1 SAYPAQISFKQEP
14 LDFRRQGL
22 SPCLSLLMSTFSLL
36 ITPPD
41 ASRPGF
47 TVSTFPTNAFR
58 GRLRSDGAISQ
69 NAPLPR
75 TLLCILSFG
84 SWLEPRY
91 IFAAG
96 SLI

>member
-1 SAYPAQISFKQEP
+1 
-14 LDFRRQGL
+14 
-22 SPCLSLLMSTFSLL
+22 MSTFSLL

-41 ASRPGF
+41 PSQAGF
-47 TVSTFPTNAFR
+47 TVSTHSDR
-58 GRLRSDGAISQ
+58 RLPYGKAKSDGAISQ

-75 TLLCILSFG
+75 ASLRIQSFG

-96 SLI
+96 SLS

>member
-1 SAYPAQISFKQEP
+1 M
-14 LDFRRQGL
+14 DFRRQGL

-47 TVSTFPTNAFR
+47 TV
-58 GRLRSDGAISQ
+58 
-69 NAPLPR
+69 R
-75 TLLCILSFG
+75 TLPPLSRRIEEAAFIHRTLRYHALKECIQSFG

-91 IFAAG
+91 IFAARP
-96 SLI
+96 LI